1 MVDFSKE
8 IADERMEL
16 NVGKNMDECLV
27 VNKHEMRQELYVNA
41 NKAKRPKGPSGF
53 SGIILITCASQLR
66 HTVELGN
73 NDNSRSVLKGLL

>member
-27 VNKHEMRQELYVNA
+27 VNKHEMRQELYICEC
-41 NKAKRPKGPSGF
+41 K
-53 SGIILITCASQLR
+53 
-66 HTVELGN
+66 
-73 NDNSRSVLKGLL
+73 